1 MATKISSVNYKDIPS
16 KTKKMRTEGQN
27 LNKEISNAYT
37 SIGNMSKN
45 WYGKRYNTLVESF
58 NKMIPSLN
66 EMLKLVLS
74 DIPDTL
80 DTVASNY
87 AKADGDTISKSST
100 ISPKKI
106 SNVSKSNATGMRF
119 IESDVKTTK
128 LNVEKNFKNAITSM
142 DTIQKIYNSIDWKS
156 DAASAFDN
164 KFKTLKNNITTS
176 FEDIKKQFNELMTQ
190 TINDMSST
198 EKANTVS

>member
-1 MATKISSVNYKDIPS
+1 MATKISSVNYKEIPS
-16 KTKKMRTEGQN
+16 KTSKMRTEGQT
-27 LNKEISNAYT
+27 LNKEITTAYN
-37 SIGNMSKN
+37 SIGTMSRS

-66 EMLKLVLS
+66 EMLKLVVS

-87 AKADGDTISKSST
+87 AKADGDTVPKSSKV
-100 ISPKKI
+100 SPKSI

-119 IESDVKTTK
+119 IESEVKTTK
-128 LNVEKNFKNAITSM
+128 SNVEKNFQKAISSM
-142 DTIQKIYNSIDWKS
+142 NTIQTIYKGIDWKS
-156 DAASAFDN
+156 DAASAFES
-164 KFKTLKNNITTS
+164 KFKTLKEKITTS
-176 FEDIKKQFNELMTQ
+176 FADIKKQFNTLMEQ
-190 TINDMSST
+190 TITDMSAT